1 MKHRRASQSPLSI
14 HSNVLVQ
21 VKALVKDVVANRND
35 HERYRSEAPPGN
47 VVHQSDMVP
56 EGEAPPDNPEPLVL
70 LEVQE
75 PSSMA
80 KRSLVDLCWRA
91 SARSLWISH
100 GSRRARGGKR
110 ERGERGERESSL
122 GEEEIREVDRTKGEM
137 EEVRRLGKLGR
148 DQPQWQAGPW

>member
-1 MKHRRASQSPLSI
+1 MKHRRASQSPLRI

-21 VKALVKDVVANRND
+21 VKALVKDVVANHND

-91 SARSLWISH
+91 SARSH
-100 GSRRARGGKR
+100 GSPMAAGARGVAKG
-110 ERGERGERESSL
+110 RGERGE
-122 GEEEIREVDRTKGEM
+122 GEKVVEE
-137 EEVRRLGKLGR
+137 RRR
-148 DQPQWQAGPW
+148 

>member
-1 MKHRRASQSPLSI
+1 MKQRWASQSPLRI

-21 VKALVKDVVANRND
+21 VKALVKDVVANHND
-35 HERYRSEAPPGN
+35 HERCRSEAPPGN

-56 EGEAPPDNPEPLVL
+56 EGEAQPDNPEPLVL

-80 KRSLVDLCWRA
+80 KRSLVDLCCRA

-100 GSRRARGGKR
+100 GGRRARGGNR
-110 ERGERGERESSL
+110 EGGERGERE
-122 GEEEIREVDRTKGEM
+122 
-137 EEVRRLGKLGR
+137 
-148 DQPQWQAGPW
+148 